1 MNQSILYVITT
12 LKSNKHEK
20 TVLLVRVVRELLNL
34 KMVCKMQKISLLIL
48 TLMLVIGRD
57 VQNSYSQE
65 GGIENKIE
73 TQQTT
78 SVELDPY
85 TLNKLNALLKKRSE
99 INDHEKGAV
108 IDFLSEAFL
117 GTPYKA
123 NMLHGSENTPEKLII
138 DFRSLDNFTCMDY
151 VEALR
156 KSTSQTEFINNVIK
170 TRYINGNVDF
180 LNRKHFFTDWAYREY
195 KLATDI
201 TAEISPHA
209 VKIEKYLNK
218 KADGES
224 YLPGLPVVKRTIT
237 YIPSNFINEEVIS
250 RLKSGDFIGIYAKLA
265 GLDVTHV
272 SFFIMT
278 DKGPMLRHAPS
289 HKENEKVVDTPF
301 MDYVAKTP
309 GIVVLRAL
317 E

>member
-1 MNQSILYVITT
+1 MLVTGCDVQDSDSQESIL
-12 LKSNKHEK
+12 
-20 TVLLVRVVRELLNL
+20 
-34 KMVCKMQKISLLIL
+34 
-48 TLMLVIGRD
+48 
-57 VQNSYSQE
+57 
-65 GGIENKIE
+65 ENKIK
-73 TQQTT
+73 TQQITK
-78 SVELDPY
+78 VNLDPY

-99 INDHEKGAV
+99 TNHQEKGAL

-117 GTPYKA
+117 GTPYQA

-138 DFRSLDNFTCMDY
+138 DFRGLDCFTYLDY

-156 KSTSQTEFINNVIK
+156 KSTSPTEFINNVIK
-170 TRYINGNVDF
+170 TRYINGNVHF

-209 VKIEKYLNK
+209 IKTEKYLNK
-218 KADGES
+218 KADGGS

-250 RLKSGDFIGIYAKLA
+250 HLQSGDFIGIYTKLA

-272 SFFIMT
+272 GFFIMT
-278 DKGPMLRHAPS
+278 DKGPMLRNAS
-289 HKENEKVVDTPF
+289 SRKANEKVVDSPF
-301 MDYVAKTP
+301 MDYVSKTP
-309 GIVVLRAL
+309 GIIVLRAL
-317 E
+317 

>member
-1 MNQSILYVITT
+1 M
-12 LKSNKHEK
+12 
-20 TVLLVRVVRELLNL
+20 R
-34 KMVCKMQKISLLIL
+34 KISLLIL
-48 TLMLVIGRD
+48 TLMFVTGCD
-57 VQNSYSQE
+57 VQNSDSQE
-65 GGIENKIE
+65 GVLENKIE
-73 TQQTT
+73 TPQTT
-78 SVELDPY
+78 NVELDPY
-85 TLNKLNALLKKRSE
+85 TLNKLNTLLKKRSE
-99 INDHEKGAV
+99 TNDHENGAS

-123 NMLHGSENTPEKLII
+123 NMLQGSEKTPEKLII
-138 DFRSLDNFTCMDY
+138 DFRGLDCFTYLDY

-156 KSTSQTEFINNVIK
+156 KSTSPKEFINNVIK
-170 TRYINGNVDF
+170 TRYIKGNVHF

-209 VKIEKYLNK
+209 VSIEKYLNK
-218 KADGES
+218 KADDEN

-250 RLKSGDFIGIYAKLA
+250 RLKSGDFIGIYTKLA

-272 SFFIMT
+272 GFFIMT
-278 DKGPMLRHAPS
+278 DKGPMLRNAS
-289 HKENEKVVDTPF
+289 SRKENEKVVDSPF

-309 GIVVLRAL
+309 GIIVLRAL
-317 E
+317 Q

>member
-1 MNQSILYVITT
+1 
-12 LKSNKHEK
+12 
-20 TVLLVRVVRELLNL
+20 
-34 KMVCKMQKISLLIL
+34 MVYTMQKISQFILI
-48 TLMLVIGRD
+48 LMLVTGCE
-57 VQNSYSQE
+57 VQNSDSQK
-65 GGIENKIE
+65 GVLENKIE

-78 SVELDPY
+78 GVELETTNVELDPY

-99 INDHEKGAV
+99 TSDHEKGAL
-108 IDFLSEAFL
+108 IDVLSKAFL

-123 NMLHGSENTPEKLII
+123 NMLHGSEKIPEKLII
-138 DFRSLDNFTCMDY
+138 DFRGLDCFTYLDY

-156 KSTSQTEFINNVIK
+156 KSTSPKEFVNNVIR
-170 TRYINGNVDF
+170 TRYIKGNVHF
-180 LNRKHFFTDWAYREY
+180 LDRKHFFTDWAYREY

-209 VKIEKYLNK
+209 VSIEKYLNK
-218 KADGES
+218 KADDGA

-250 RLKSGDFIGIYAKLA
+250 RLKSGDFIGIYTKLA

-272 SFFIMT
+272 GFFIMT
-278 DKGPMLRHAPS
+278 EKGPMLRNAS
-289 HKENEKVVDTPF
+289 SRKENEKVVDSPF

-309 GIVVLRAL
+309 GIIVLRAL
-317 E
+317 

>member
-1 MNQSILYVITT
+1 M
-12 LKSNKHEK
+12 
-20 TVLLVRVVRELLNL
+20 R
-34 KMVCKMQKISLLIL
+34 KISLLIL
-48 TLMLVIGRD
+48 ILMLVTGCD
-57 VQNSYSQE
+57 VQDSDSQE
-65 GGIENKIE
+65 SILENKIK

-78 SVELDPY
+78 NVNLDPY
-85 TLNKLNALLKKRSE
+85 TLNKLNTLLKKRSE
-99 INDHEKGAV
+99 TNYQEKGAL

-117 GTPYKA
+117 GTPYQA

-138 DFRSLDNFTCMDY
+138 DFRGLDCFTYLDY

-170 TRYINGNVDF
+170 TRYINGNVHF

-218 KADGES
+218 KADGGS

-237 YIPSNFINEEVIS
+237 YIPSNFINEEVIGH
-250 RLKSGDFIGIYAKLA
+250 LQSGDFIGIYTKLA

-272 SFFIMT
+272 GFFIMT
-278 DKGPMLRHAPS
+278 DKGPMLRNAS
-289 HKENEKVVDTPF
+289 SRKENEKVVDSPF
-301 MDYVAKTP
+301 MNYVEKTP
-309 GIVVLRAL
+309 GIIVLRAL

>member
-1 MNQSILYVITT
+1 M
-12 LKSNKHEK
+12 
-20 TVLLVRVVRELLNL
+20 R
-34 KMVCKMQKISLLIL
+34 KISLLVLIL
-48 TLMLVIGRD
+48 ILVTGYD
-57 VQNSYSQE
+57 VQDSDSQE
-65 GGIENKIE
+65 SILGNKIK
-73 TQQTT
+73 TQQTNNIK
-78 SVELDPY
+78 LDPY

-99 INDHEKGAV
+99 TNYQEKETL

-117 GTPYKA
+117 GTPYQA
-123 NMLHGSENTPEKLII
+123 NMLHGSEKTPEKLII
-138 DFRSLDNFTCMDY
+138 DFRGLDCFTYLDY

-170 TRYINGNVDF
+170 TRYINGNIHF

-218 KADGES
+218 KADGEN

-237 YIPSNFINEEVIS
+237 YIPSNFINEEVVG
-250 RLKSGDFIGIYAKLA
+250 RLQSGDFIGINTKLA

-272 SFFIMT
+272 GFFIMT
-278 DKGPMLRHAPS
+278 DKGPMLRNAS
-289 HKENEKVVDTPF
+289 SRKENEKVVDSPF

-309 GIVVLRAL
+309 GIIVLRAL
-317 E
+317 